1 MFMVHI
7 NCSVRALLIQA
18 ALLASLASS
27 AHAFEP
33 LNTDDAGTIGKSVNQ
48 IEQYFYVLHNNVAGN
63 PGGVSTPGEEYRG
76 LGNAKA
82 FPLTFTHGLSEST
95 ELSIATT
102 YYATPRG
109 YYSPITN
116 NILGL
121 KWRFWGDG
129 ERGLTMAIK
138 PSITLPASTSQ
149 QVQGLGLAK
158 TNYELSYILSY
169 YWDSFQVHSNI
180 SYARNPYNTNYS
192 ISGTFSPYQVNL
204 ISGSIAPVWIVN
216 SWLKLALD
224 IGSSIDTSSNAAAVN
239 DYGMVAAIFRVNKN
253 VDIGLSYLQNST
265 TPNNA
270 WTSRGL
276 ASDRSEIGV
285 TWRF

>member
-1 MFMVHI
+1 MVYLI
-7 NCSVRALLIQA
+7 RPLKLLVIFVA
-18 ALLASLASS
+18 ISCVSLPTM
-27 AHAFEP
+27 AFEP
-33 LNTDDAGTIGKSVNQ
+33 LNTDDAGTLGKSVNQ

-63 PGGVSTPGEEYRG
+63 PGGASTPGEEYRG

-109 YYSPITN
+109 SYSSITN

-129 ERGLTMAIK
+129 ERGLSMAIK

-169 YWDSFQVHSNI
+169 YWHSFQVHTNI
-180 SYARNPYNTNYS
+180 SYAHNPYNKNYP
-192 ISGTFSPYQVNL
+192 ISGSYAPYQTNL
-204 ISGSIAPVWIVN
+204 VSGSIAPVWIVN

-224 IGSSIDTSSNAAAVN
+224 IGSSIDTSSNAEAVN
-239 DYGMVAAIFRVNKN
+239 DYGMVAAIFRVHKD

-270 WTSRGL
+270 WTSRGI
-276 ASDRSEIGV
+276 ASGRSEIGI